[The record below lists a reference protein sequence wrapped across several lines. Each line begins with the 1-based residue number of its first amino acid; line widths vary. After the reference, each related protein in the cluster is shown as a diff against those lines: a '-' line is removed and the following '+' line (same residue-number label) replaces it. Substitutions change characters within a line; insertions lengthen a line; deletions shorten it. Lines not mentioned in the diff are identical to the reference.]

1 MKLALNDLA
10 ATFKAHKESFEK
22 GCMVDTNALFA
33 AAFPLD
39 HHNEWAEKVFDE
51 LHRLDI
57 PIYTNLNIRSEF
69 IELSRRVLI
78 PEGLVSLYDDL
89 KGTGTLDPALEHQLK
104 SLKTQANQAVTE
116 DKHLKYND
124 QQIKKYRDL
133 LSQYQATPTH
143 NAWELFCEDYF
154 GTYLAEMW
162 EDTVKTLRVN
172 FVSSRGTEDQE
183 KFENRP
189 DWKGMTAIMGV
200 SGIGSSD
207 AMILNLFL
215 CSRFPLIVS
224 TDHDVT
230 YTIEKLATG
239 TKFVLAP

>member
-78 PEGLVSLYDDL
+78 PEDWYSRSCTGASIEVSQNSSEPGSNRRQAL
-89 KGTGTLDPALEHQLK
+89 KIQRPTNKEISRSLE
-104 SLKTQANQAVTE
+104 S
-116 DKHLKYND
+116 
-124 QQIKKYRDL
+124 
-133 LSQYQATPTH
+133 
-143 NAWELFCEDYF
+143 
-154 GTYLAEMW
+154 
-162 EDTVKTLRVN
+162 
-172 FVSSRGTEDQE
+172 VSSD
-183 KFENRP
+183 P
-189 DWKGMTAIMGV
+189 HA
-200 SGIGSSD
+200 
-207 AMILNLFL
+207 
-215 CSRFPLIVS
+215 
-224 TDHDVT
+224 
-230 YTIEKLATG
+230 
-239 TKFVLAP
+239 